1 MSKNVV
7 RKIWKAVVGHFW
19 LKVFSLAAAGMVWI
33 ALIEAP
39 ELTTSVGV
47 PVEFR
52 NFPPGLD
59 IASNLPGEV
68 RLQVRGPR
76 GSLSPSSFAQT
87 AVVLDLAKFQGPG
100 VRTFDLAPG
109 INGLPP
115 RVQVVRTEPFQL
127 RLALEDHAEAAVP
140 VTVRLGKAPDGVVV
154 LRTESKPNAVKVSGP
169 KSKIE
174 PPPEVETDPFDFG
187 TIEKLTGDKILE
199 GRLHIFVDNPRVRI
213 ESATTVDVKVYVR
226 RIGD

>member
-1 MSKNVV
+1 M
-7 RKIWKAVVGHFW
+7 RKLWNAIAGHFW
-19 LKVFSLAAAGMVWI
+19 LKLFSLAAAAMLWI

-52 NFPPGLD
+52 NFPSGLD

-76 GSLSPSSFAQT
+76 GSLASSSFAQT

-109 INGLPP
+109 ISGLPP
-115 RVQVVRTEPFQL
+115 RVQVVRTDPFQL
-127 RLALEDHAEAAVP
+127 RLALENHAEAAVP
-140 VTVRLGKAPDGVVV
+140 VTIRLGRPSDGIIV
-154 LRTESKPNAVKVSGP
+154 LRSESKPSAVKISGP

-174 PPPEVETDPFDFG
+174 PPPEVETDPFEFG
-187 TIEKLTGDKILE
+187 TMEKFSGERILE